1 MAAPPRPI
9 SLRSCVANL
18 LKWDRQAL
26 TLTLTLTL
34 NPSPSPDLLRWE
46 RQAALQGGI
55 EEGSLREMAAAVV
68 DMAERRRAAQGA
80 AAVAAPAAEEPKQEP
95 KQPGVFDGIR
105 F

>member
-1 MAAPPRPI
+1 MGPAGTDP
-9 SLRSCVANL
+9 
-18 LKWDRQAL
+18 
-26 TLTLTLTL
+26 
-34 NPSPSPDLLRWE
+34 NPNPKPNPNPNPKPNPDSDLLRWE

>member
-1 MAAPPRPI
+1 MGPAGTDPNP
-9 SLRSCVANL
+9 
-18 LKWDRQAL
+18 
-26 TLTLTLTL
+26 
-34 NPSPSPDLLRWE
+34 NPSPSPNPSPNPDPDSDLLRWE

-80 AAVAAPAAEEPKQEP
+80 AAVAAPAAVEPKQEP

>member
-1 MAAPPRPI
+1 MGPAGTDPNPNP
-9 SLRSCVANL
+9 NPNP
-18 LKWDRQAL
+18 K
-26 TLTLTLTL
+26 
-34 NPSPSPDLLRWE
+34 PSPKPNPDSDLLRWE